1 MIDTKDERWL
11 KKALNECFESRS
23 KKVSKDRQLLE
34 GFSMLVRYAAQNMKD
49 NLDKTRA
56 LWEED
61 PASKELREK
70 FDSLANCLSYLERYC
85 REKIDRE
92 FPKHKKSD

>member
-11 KKALNECFESRS
+11 KKALKECFENRG
-23 KKVSKDRQLLE
+23 KKVSKDKQLLE
-34 GFSMLVRYAAQNMKD
+34 GFSMLIRYTVQNMKD

-56 LWEED
+56 LWEEN
-61 PASKELREK
+61 PASEELREQ

-85 REKIDRE
+85 REKIGRE
-92 FPKHKKSD
+92 LPKHKKSD